1 VQAGHPKYEREY
13 DSKSMP
19 PEPSAA
25 KKTYRSPSLVELDLN
40 TAKAILEAKGHPKDA
55 VTQKMLFLINEA
67 LNKGQ
72 SRLHPARAVRAVA
85 KADPSR

>member
-1 VQAGHPKYEREY
+1 
-13 DSKSMP
+13 MP

-55 VTQKMLFLINEA
+55 VTQKMLSSIDEA

-72 SRLHPARAVRAVA
+72 SKVPPSRAVQTVA
-85 KADPSR
+85 KADRSR